1 MEGAPPSDRN
11 RKAEVKRLLL
21 IPLLCLLSFGLSTD
35 KRDSPEQQASAR
47 IEELKQKVARD
58 SEKDLCIDA
67 AELVRELV
75 EEFDAQMSAS
85 KLEPA
90 QQSLSDMGTYADKAR
105 DGAKNTHHKLKQ
117 AELTL
122 HKASRRLADIAQS
135 SAVENRAAIMAIVK
149 RIEAADDEILNQ
161 IFKH

>member
-1 MEGAPPSDRN
+1 MEGAASSRRD
-11 RKAEVKRLLL
+11 RKAQVKRLLL
-21 IPLLCLLSFGLSTD
+21 IALLFLTAAGLTAD
-35 KRDSPEQQASAR
+35 KKESPEQQASV

-58 SEKDLCIDA
+58 SERDLCIDA
-67 AELVRELV
+67 AELVRILV
-75 EEFDAQMSAS
+75 EQFDAQMNAS

-90 QQSLSDMGTYADKAR
+90 QQTLTDIGTYADKAR

-135 SAVENRAAIMAIVK
+135 SAVENRPAIMAIVK
-149 RIEAADDEILNQ
+149 RIEAADDEILDQ
-161 IFKH
+161 MFKH

>member
-1 MEGAPPSDRN
+1 
-11 RKAEVKRLLL
+11 VKQLLL
-21 IPLLCLLSFGLSTD
+21 IALLCLTTAGIAAD
-35 KRDSPEQQASAR
+35 KKENPEQQANAR
-47 IEELKQKVARD
+47 VEELKQKVARD

-75 EEFDAQMSAS
+75 EQFDSQMSAS

-90 QQSLSDMGTYADKAR
+90 QQTLTDLGTFADKAR
-105 DGAKNTHHKLKQ
+105 EGAKNTHHKLKQ

-135 SAVENRAAIMAIVK
+135 SAVENRDAIMAIVK
-149 RIEAADDEILNQ
+149 RIEAADDEVLNQ